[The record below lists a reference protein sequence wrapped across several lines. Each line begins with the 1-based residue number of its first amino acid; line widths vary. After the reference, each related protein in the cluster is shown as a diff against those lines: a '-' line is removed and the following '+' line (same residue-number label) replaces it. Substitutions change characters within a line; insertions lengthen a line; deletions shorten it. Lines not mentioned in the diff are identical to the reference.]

1 MQPAHQQAIVLMTKT
16 PGYLPVKTRV
26 AVDLDHQTAL
36 ELYKCF
42 LRDIGDKFRRLQLP
56 LLVHH
61 LPGLTDE
68 ESVLS
73 ELLGP
78 ITAFYPQIGHDLGAR
93 MQKAFEQH
101 FAQGWEQLILI
112 GGDCPDLPPEL
123 FQQAF
128 KALESHDCVLGPT
141 LDGGYYLIGFKR
153 SGFAPSV
160 FDFPDW
166 GAKTVYGETIR
177 RLQTGNVTY
186 FELDTRSDIDT
197 LQELQQ
203 VYQHNQQGWF
213 SDSHTLQLLKQ
224 LWVQP

>member
-1 MQPAHQQAIVLMTKT
+1 MHAAKSQAIVLMTKT

-26 AVDLDHQTAL
+26 AVDLNESIAI
-36 ELYKCF
+36 EVYRCF
-42 LRDIGDKFRRLQLP
+42 LRDIGDKFRALKLP

-61 LPGLTDE
+61 LPGQADE
-68 ESVLS
+68 EPILR

-78 ITAFYPQIGHDLGAR
+78 VDVYPQSGHDLGAR

-101 FAQGWEQLILI
+101 FAQGWEQLLLI

-123 FQQAF
+123 FEQAF
-128 KALESHDCVLGPT
+128 KALKTHNCVLGPT
-141 LDGGYYLIGFKR
+141 YDGGYYLIGFNQ
-153 SGFAPSV
+153 SGFAPAV
-160 FDFPDW
+160 FDFSDW

-186 FELDTRSDIDT
+186 FELETRSDIDT

-203 VYQHNQQGWF
+203 VYTHNQQGWY
-213 SDSHTLQLLKQ
+213 SDSHTMQLLKQ
-224 LWVQP
+224 LWDKP